1 MTATLAAIATLG
13 AAPGASAETL
23 SGGINAR
30 TIEIAPGSASLPSPG
45 APDPSTI
52 AASGLTG
59 PVNSVS
65 VLLREVSDPNAEG
78 LAVLLVGPNGRG
90 VVLMASYEGGRHR
103 ALRDVALSFSDS
115 GQAVGCPEPEGSALT
130 GAELAPFDCG
140 LVSPFSFP
148 APSGPYASQLKELG
162 SNGTWSLYV
171 ENTSN
176 NEAFIAGGWILSV
189 STEAEALPLPV
200 NQVNQYK
207 PEGFTPAEFAEFE
220 ARQEQMRVEDIERE
234 AQQRAREAQEQAARA
249 AATSTTAKPVCVV
262 PSLLGHGLADARRL
276 SGVAHCKLGHVTTPR
291 GHHGVLVIGAQHPR
305 RGTRMV
311 LGSSVSVTLKVKRR

>member
-1 MTATLAAIATLG
+1 VAVTLAVFATLG

-23 SGGINAR
+23 GGGTNAR
-30 TIEIAPGSASLPSPG
+30 TIEIAPGSPSLPSPG
-45 APDPSTI
+45 APDPSSI
-52 AASGLTG
+52 AVSGLTG
-59 PVNSVS
+59 PVSGVS

-78 LAVLLVGPNGRG
+78 LAVLLVGPSGHG
-90 VVLMASYEGGRHR
+90 VVLMASYEAGRHR
-103 ALRDVALSFSDS
+103 ALRNVGLSFSDS
-115 GQAVGCPEPEGSALT
+115 GQTVGCPEPEGSTLT
-130 GAELAPFDCG
+130 PGAKLAPFDCG

-171 ENTSN
+171 ENTTE

-189 STEAEALPLPV
+189 STEAEGLPLPV
-200 NQVNQYK
+200 NPINQYK

-220 ARQEQMRVEDIERE
+220 ARQEQMRVEYQRE

-249 AATSTTAKPVCVV
+249 AATSTTAKPVCIV

-276 SGVAHCKLGHVTTPR
+276 LGVAHCRLGHVTTSR
-291 GHHGVLVIGAQHPR
+291 GHRGALVIGAQHPR
-305 RGTRMV
+305 RGTRMA
-311 LGSSVSVTLKVKRR
+311 LGSSVSVTLKVRRR